1 MVSFRWKHQEVIQ
14 ECVSITVLNNI
25 NLIRLDFSALRFA
38 STARP
43 FSYPELR
50 SSWPAPRIE
59 SSGRLQ
65 FSVRD
70 SRTSDLS
77 AQSRAFIKMVDQAI
91 NFGQEIQ
98 NFSDITL
105 KEKQYEVLKLLVV
118 EEKDVL
124 AVLPTGYGKS
134 LIYYLLPPVWNFM
147 NCGGISNAQH
157 SSVLFI
163 SPLNALIQD

>member
-1 MVSFRWKHQEVIQ
+1 MTH
-14 ECVSITVLNNI
+14 
-25 NLIRLDFSALRFA
+25 
-38 STARP
+38 TAHVQP
-43 FSYPELR
+43 FLR
-50 SSWPAPRIE
+50 SV
-59 SSGRLQ
+59 GRLQ

-77 AQSRAFIKMVDQAI
+77 AQSRAFIKMMDQAI

-98 NFSDITL
+98 NFITL

-134 LIYYLLPPVWNFM
+134 LIYYLLPPV
-147 NCGGISNAQH
+147 
-157 SSVLFI
+157 
-163 SPLNALIQD
+163 